1 MRLRIA
7 KFAVGGALLFSAAVL
22 VAVAAEV
29 LEESAL
35 SAGSFTIARFDET
48 AFAEPAPVL
57 NYSQNQRFMRGRFHF
72 NQRWVVAP
80 SIQGD
85 WGLGPTFIADRC
97 STCHVGGGRGAPPV
111 RPDEQLFSV
120 LLRISLPGVDEHG
133 RPKAHPHYGDQI
145 QNQGLMGQDRDGTFL
160 GERVTPEAEVFLDWE
175 TKTVTLADGESV
187 ELRKPKPRFGKMYF
201 GEIGKDTLMSL
212 RIAQPLQGLGL
223 LEAIPESALRE
234 LASAQKASGFGGRVN
249 VVYDEINKKEAIGRF
264 GWKANQPTI
273 RQQIA
278 AAFHGDLGVTTSLF
292 QKENCPP
299 IQVQCAEQPPGNDP
313 ELVDQ
318 NWDELEFWSQAL
330 AVPARRN
337 MKDPTVQRG
346 EKLFAEAQCAV
357 CHVPAMTTGKYPPL
371 PQAEGQVVRAY
382 TDLLIHDMGEEL
394 ADHRPEFKAGGRDW
408 RTPPLWGLGLSQTV
422 SKSTAM
428 LHDGRARNVSEAI
441 LWHGGEAQGAR
452 EKFSNMPKAD
462 RDALIKFV
470 NSI

>member
-1 MRLRIA
+1 MRFRFAAVVAFALPT
-7 KFAVGGALLFSAAVL
+7 FAVGIL
-22 VAVAAEV
+22 VAAAADAIDEA
-29 LEESAL
+29 SL
-35 SAGSFTIARFDET
+35 SAGAFTIARFDET

-80 SIQGD
+80 SLQGD

-97 STCHVGGGRGAPPV
+97 STCHVGAGRGAPPV
-111 RPDEQLFSV
+111 QPDEQLFSV
-120 LLRISLPGVDEHG
+120 LLRLSVSGEDEHG
-133 RPKAHPHYGDQI
+133 KPQPHPNYGDQI
-145 QNQGLMGQDRDGTFL
+145 QNQGLMGQDRDGTLL
-160 GERVTPEAEVFLDWE
+160 GERVTPEAEVFMDWE
-175 TKTVTLADGESV
+175 TKTVKLADGESV
-187 ELRKPKPRFGKMYF
+187 ELRKPKVRFGKLYF
-201 GEIGKDTLMSL
+201 GEIGKNTMMSL

-223 LEAIPESALRE
+223 LEAIPEEALRDI
-234 LASAQKASGFGGRVN
+234 AKSQSAAGFNGRLN
-249 VVYDEINKKEAIGRF
+249 TVYDEIGKRPATGRF

-292 QKENCPP
+292 RQENCPP
-299 IQVQCAEQPPGNDP
+299 IQAACAAQPPGNDP

-337 MKDPTVQRG
+337 MKDPDVQRG

-357 CHVPAMTTGKYPPL
+357 CHVPALTAGKYPAL
-371 PQAEGQVVRAY
+371 PQIEGQVARAY
-382 TDLLIHDMGEEL
+382 TDLLLHDMGEEL
-394 ADHRPEFKAGGRDW
+394 ADHRPEFKASGRDW

-428 LHDGRARNVSEAI
+428 LHDGRARNVAEAI
-441 LWHGGEAQGAR
+441 LWHGGEAKGSR
-452 EKFSNMPKAD
+452 DKFSKMSKAD
-462 RDALIKFV
+462 REALIKFV